1 MVAKFNLQKE
11 NMKLSKIHRKMILA
25 FALKRRKSM
34 ILVFENNF
42 WGRMKFSI
50 IRTVFRKNIH
60 FHSFWNKSRTHSKTQ
75 IFLFRKIEN
84 LEKYIEA
91 ESLSW
96 RDNKREK
103 SILLGE
109 ALNYPKFV
117 IQDFVEMLNEE
128 NSQKM
133 SFKNF
138 DFGYD
143 GFVFRAENFRKVL
156 DWLKSQEV
164 PLEKSHFRVFENG
177 KWRDLLRDEIEGIKY
192 EN

>member
-1 MVAKFNLQKE
+1 LVKDRLMNIINFFSGFFTFNFNYKKE

-42 WGRMKFSI
+42 WGRVKFSI
-50 IRTVFRKNIH
+50 VRTVFRKNIH
-60 FHSFWNKSRTHSKTQ
+60 FHSFWNKSHTHSKTQ

-84 LEKYIEA
+84 LEKYLEA

-96 RDNKREK
+96 HGNEREK

-109 ALNYPKFV
+109 ALGYPKFV

-128 NSQKM
+128 NPQK
-133 SFKNF
+133 
-138 DFGYD
+138 
-143 GFVFRAENFRKVL
+143 
-156 DWLKSQEV
+156 
-164 PLEKSHFRVFENG
+164 
-177 KWRDLLRDEIEGIKY
+177 
-192 EN
+192 

>member
-1 MVAKFNLQKE
+1 
-11 NMKLSKIHRKMILA
+11 MKLSKIHRKMILA
-25 FALKRRKSM
+25 FVLKRRKSM

-42 WGRMKFSI
+42 WGRIKFSI
-50 IRTVFRKNIH
+50 VRTIFRKNIH
-60 FHSFWNKSRTHSKTQ
+60 FHSFWNKSRTRSKTQ

-84 LEKYIEA
+84 LEKYLEA

-96 RDNKREK
+96 CNNEREK

-117 IQDFVEMLNEE
+117 VQDFVEMLNEE

-143 GFVFRAENFRKVL
+143 GFVFSCGEFSKSFRLAKIAR
-156 DWLKSQEV
+156 V
-164 PLEKSHFRVFENG
+164 PFEKSYFRVFKNG
-177 KWRDLLRDEIEGIKY
+177 KWRDLSRGEIEIAKY

>member
-42 WGRMKFSI
+42 WGRVKFSI
-50 IRTVFRKNIH
+50 IWTIFRKNIH
-60 FHSFWNKSRTHSKTQ
+60 FHSFWNKSRTRSKTQ

-84 LEKYIEA
+84 LEKYLEA

-96 RDNKREK
+96 RNNERKK

-109 ALNYPKFV
+109 ALSYPEFV
-117 IQDFVEMLNEE
+117 IQDFVEMLGEE
-128 NSQKM
+128 NPQKM

-143 GFVFRAENFRKVL
+143 GFVFRVENFRKVL
-156 DWLKSQEV
+156 DWLKLQEISF
-164 PLEKSHFRVFENG
+164 EKSHFRVFEKG
-177 KWRDLLRDEIEGIKY
+177 KWRDLSRSEIENWY